1 MSDTDNLSK
10 VPPIPITKDTSPELI
25 RVMAMS
31 GKQAGNPFATAGKGE
46 DLNAQPE
53 ATPQAETPL
62 PVSVSPVPV
71 QPAPSV
77 QSFTTGTAP
86 MANPFAAAGG
96 KGPDDDKKSKID
108 PESYLFDYVN
118 ELELFISHAGE
129 PTATIKQNN
138 IVLNVAVSSQE
149 FKDHLLHYVVTRFKS
164 IPERKVITDAVHLA
178 ESLAR
183 VSMKKIELHHRVLF
197 DGNQLVFDLIRDDG
211 IFVVADNNGWILTQN
226 VNYKFV
232 RYPHSSPL
240 PLPDING
247 NVLELLPFLNIEDEN
262 DKILVVCWLV
272 AAFITTIPRA
282 ILCLHG
288 SAGSAKTTQ
297 ATILKS
303 LVDPSYEGG
312 LYIRNKEDEM
322 ALLLAQS
329 AMPFFDN
336 LTKITK
342 AIENM
347 LCMAA
352 TGGGYITQSVKY
364 LTKRPWHR
372 RRISLQNT
380 SSPCA
385 DDAADCAGSLSAF
398 PSALACLWPFHRGKY
413 CA

>member
-1 MSDTDNLSK
+1 MSYSK
-10 VPPIPITKDTSPELI
+10 LDEVLESLRVSPEPEPP
-25 RVMAMS
+25 V
-31 GKQAGNPFATAGKGE
+31 KNPFAGFGKKS
-46 DLNAQPE
+46 ASASQPE
-53 ATPQAETPL
+53 ATPQPETPP

-71 QPAPSV
+71 PPVPSV
-77 QSFTTGTAP
+77 QSATPGTTP

-96 KGPDDDKKSKID
+96 NAADEDKKSKID

-118 ELELFISHAGE
+118 DLELFISHTGE

-149 FKDHLLHYVVTRFKS
+149 FKDHLLQYVVTRFKS
-164 IPERKVITDAVHLA
+164 IPERKVITDAAHLA

-183 VSMKKIELHHRVLF
+183 VSMKKAELHHRLLF

-211 IFVVADNNGWILTQN
+211 NFVVADKSGWVLTRN

-240 PLPDING
+240 PLPDLSG
-247 NVLELLPFLNIEDEN
+247 NVLELLPFLNIEDEY
-262 DKILVVCWLV
+262 DKILVVCWLI

-322 ALLLAQS
+322 ALLLDQS

-352 TGGGYITQSVKY
+352 TGGGYK
-364 LTKRPWHR
+364 KRKLYTDSNS
-372 RRISLQNT
+372 IQ
-380 SSPCA
+380 
-385 DDAADCAGSLSAF
+385 SLSTKLIVFAECQSI
-398 PSALACLWPFHRGKY
+398 PKEKD
-413 CA
+413 